1 MIMGPRTRNGF
12 RAAFAVVGGVVAW
25 IVAATLGN
33 LLLRALLP
41 GYAGVEKA
49 MEFTVGMMI
58 WRLAI
63 GAGSSIAAGAACA
76 AIGRDARLPVYV
88 LALLLV
94 ALFIPVHLN
103 LWPKFPIWYHLF
115 FLGTLAP
122 LVILGGR
129 SIRPATSRTA
139 SP

>member
-1 MIMGPRTRNGF
+1 MRKWIRIALAIAAGF
-12 RAAFAVVGGVVAW
+12 VAWVVVAT
-25 IVAATLGN
+25 AGN
-33 LLLRALLP
+33 LLLRALMP

-94 ALFIPVHLN
+94 VLFIPVHLN